1 MRKSPPCGR
10 GSSSGQ
16 SLCFH
21 PRKNPSRHFNAL
33 VQVALVAMFRQRLML
48 SASHKR
54 SRVFIDVAPGSRR
67 VPLCLCQCLSTCDPH
82 VPAGEG
88 GALCSIDLLV
98 VTWRY
103 SFASIAAALTEAWQH
118 LTQMAGGCFFLGVLP
133 YYLSKMVVEAD
144 FPLLQREMSRCL
156 WSLYSR

>member
-10 GSSSGQ
+10 GSSSG
-16 SLCFH
+16 LWAFLLIH
-21 PRKNPSRHFNAL
+21 ANRSRHFNAL
-33 VQVALVAMFRQRLML
+33 VQVALVAMFRRRLML

-54 SRVFIDVAPGSRR
+54 SRVFIDVVSGSRC

-103 SFASIAAALTEAWQH
+103 SFASIAAAPTEAWQH

-144 FPLLQREMSRCL
+144 FPTPSA
-156 WSLYSR
+156 